1 MIDLELSWHQAAAT
15 AGAHA
20 LGTVALRRS
29 RRPKLVAAST
39 FTQESALVLA
49 LFALWQYA
57 GSFAVMGPDGA
68 LGRARWIW
76 SAERTAHLPSETWVQ
91 GLFLPHPLLVQFFN
105 LYYDSLHF
113 PVLITCLVWLFV
125 RHRDAYRRWRTTLVV
140 FTGACLAIQLVPV
153 APPRML
159 AGTGLVDTAVL
170 YHQSVYGTVAGFNA
184 DELSAMPS
192 VHVGWAVLVAV
203 AVITTAR
210 SRWRWLALAYPAATT
225 LAVVVTANHFWL
237 DGIVAA
243 AVLGLA
249 LLGQAAGR
257 AALARARARAQ
268 ASDSGLFPAR
278 RTWHDPGTSL
288 PTSARGPNGD
298 ISSGVGDSRPA
309 PERHRSA

>member
-1 MIDLELSWHQAAAT
+1 VIDLELSWHQAAAT
-15 AGAHA
+15 AGVLAV
-20 LGTVALRRS
+20 GTVALRRS
-29 RRPKLVAAST
+29 RRPKLVGASV

-57 GSFAVMGPDGA
+57 GSFALMGPGGA
-68 LGRARWIW
+68 LARSRWIW
-76 SAERTAHLPSETWVQ
+76 HAERLARLPSETWVQ
-91 GLFLPHPLLVQFFN
+91 RLFLPHPLLVQFFN

-113 PVLITCLVWLFV
+113 PVLVTCIIWLFV
-125 RHRDAYRRWRTTLVV
+125 RHRDSYRRLRTTLVV
-140 FTGACLAIQLVPV
+140 FTGACLLIQLVPV

-159 AGTGLVDTAVL
+159 PGTRLVDTAVL

-203 AVITTAR
+203 AVITTLR
-210 SRWRWLALAYPAATT
+210 SRWRWLALLYPAATT

-243 AVLGLA
+243 GVLGLVLA
-249 LLGQAAGR
+249 GQAAVR
-257 AALARARARAQ
+257 AALARVT
-268 ASDSGLFPAR
+268 DSGLFPAR
-278 RTWHDPGTSL
+278 RTWHDPGNTV
-288 PTSARGPNGD
+288 PASARGPNGD
-298 ISSGVGDSRPA
+298 ISSGVGESRPA